1 MIEVGERVAGRDSL
15 ARAAR
20 AGALD
25 DVWQDGEL
33 TLLLFYLFDWSST

>member
-1 MIEVGERVAGRDSL
+1 VIEVGERVTDATVWLGPREPVRL
-15 ARAAR
+15 A
-20 AGALD
+20 

>member
-1 MIEVGERVAGRDSL
+1 VIGVGD
-15 ARAAR
+15 RAADATVWLGPR
-20 AGALD
+20 EPVQLS